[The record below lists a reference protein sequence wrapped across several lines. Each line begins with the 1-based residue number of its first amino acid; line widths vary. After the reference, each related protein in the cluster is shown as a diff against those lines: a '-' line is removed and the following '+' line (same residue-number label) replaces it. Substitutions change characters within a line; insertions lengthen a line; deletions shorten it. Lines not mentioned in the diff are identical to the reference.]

1 MGITKVLEPIR
12 IGSMTLRNRIVM
24 GSMHVG
30 FERLEGGVERL
41 AAFYAERAR
50 GEVGLIVTG
59 GAAVR
64 PEGGMGDA
72 YCNVYLDDHIEPLRL
87 ISTAVHDAGG
97 KIALQ
102 LFHSGRYAH
111 PESTGMESVAPSA
124 LQAPINRHRPR
135 AMSAAE
141 IELTIQSFADGAVR
155 AKRAGFDAVEIMGS
169 EGYLINQFLSP
180 VTNHR
185 DDEWGGDFARRA
197 RFGVEVAKRVREA
210 VGKDY
215 PVLFRM
221 SGLDLVPDSTTM
233 EETLAFAA
241 MLEGA
246 GVDALNVGIGWHESR
261 VPTIAMMVP
270 RGAYVWV
277 AEQVKK
283 AVGIPVIA
291 SNRINDLRQAETI
304 VREGRSDLVSMAR
317 PLLADSQIV
326 RKSREGRFDEVNTC
340 IACNQACLDHI
351 FSGKVASC
359 MVNPVVGRER
369 EWALVPA
376 ETRKRVAV
384 VGAGPA
390 GLEAARVLAERGHQ
404 VVVFEKGSRIG
415 GQLNYARQVPG
426 KEEFNET
433 LRYYRTQ
440 LDKWGVPI
448 RLNTAA
454 TADSLIEE
462 GFEEVVVAT
471 GVIPRRPDIPGVDL
485 PNVVSYDR
493 VFEGE
498 AKVGRQ
504 VAIVGAGGIAC
515 DLSHLLVQDRPLS
528 PESISYLLEYRILDD
543 QTLQRLQR
551 SGRKVY
557 MLRRGKHVGTGLGK
571 TTRWAVLDNL
581 QRHGVEMLTRIEYK
595 EITPEGVVI
604 RLQEAEQFIAADT
617 VIIAAGATPNDS
629 LYHALQGRLPV
640 HLIGGAREAG
650 ELDAKRAIYE
660 GAAIGR
666 TV

>member
-1 MGITKVLEPIR
+1 MSITKVLEPIR

-210 VGKDY
+210 VGKEY

-241 MLEGA
+241 MLEAA

-369 EWALVPA
+369 EWVLVPA

-448 RLNTAA
+448 RLDTAA

-666 TV
+666 TI

>member
-1 MGITKVLEPIR
+1 MSITKVLEPIR